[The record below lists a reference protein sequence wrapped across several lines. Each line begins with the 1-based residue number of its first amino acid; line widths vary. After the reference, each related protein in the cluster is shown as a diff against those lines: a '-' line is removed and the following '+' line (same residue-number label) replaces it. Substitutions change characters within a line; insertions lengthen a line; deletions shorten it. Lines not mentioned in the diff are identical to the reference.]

1 MEFDFSLSK
10 SLGYPSLPHS
20 PPHNILS
27 HRPSIQRSL
36 SANNFTTITSP
47 SHTPHSYTSASYNP
61 FFDPSQLQRANTCS
75 DLTSSVGVT
84 EGRFMQDIEV
94 VASQDDIVRFVKRT
108 SIANSH
114 TKRPSTASHSIK
126 RNSVTSQRSDNTI
139 PEVIHFTSTITV
151 MEEEGTDS
159 EEGDDDA
166 FQPAKEAPVTSPDIT
181 NIASQNITSTSPCNL
196 PGE

>member
-1 MEFDFSLSK
+1 
-10 SLGYPSLPHS
+10 
-20 PPHNILS
+20 
-27 HRPSIQRSL
+27 
-36 SANNFTTITSP
+36 
-47 SHTPHSYTSASYNP
+47 
-61 FFDPSQLQRANTCS
+61 
-75 DLTSSVGVT
+75 
-84 EGRFMQDIEV
+84 MQDIEV

-159 EEGDDDA
+159 EEEDDDA

-181 NIASQNITSTSPCNL
+181 NTASQNITSTSPTSQ
-196 PGE
+196 ESK